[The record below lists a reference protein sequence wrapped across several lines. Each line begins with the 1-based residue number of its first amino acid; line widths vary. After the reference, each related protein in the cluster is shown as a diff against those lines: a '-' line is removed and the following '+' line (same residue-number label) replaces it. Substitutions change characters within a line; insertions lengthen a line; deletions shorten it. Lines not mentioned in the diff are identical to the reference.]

1 MYHKMKVSDGA
12 FPIYDK
18 VIVNGPGSSPVYAFL
33 KSSKMFVGDDIFGEV
48 AWNYEKWLVNGD
60 GVPVHRIK
68 SQDDPSKLE
77 SAIRKL
83 LGLADVTATEIQ
95 EQLSI

>member
-1 MYHKMKVSDGA
+1 MYHKMNVSDGA
-12 FPIYDK
+12 FPVYDK

-33 KSSKMFVGDDIFGEV
+33 KSSNMFVGDDIFGEV

-68 SQDDPSKLE
+68 SQDDPLKLE

-83 LGLADVTATEIQ
+83 LGFADEIPGEIQ
-95 EQLSI
+95 EPLSI